1 MSTIACHNAPL
12 PTNPHDDAIR
22 RKRLAA
28 FLTAW
33 DDTPSLRQWQGR
45 ALQRSRP
52 LEWFG
57 AAQYLHYEQ
66 LQTLFCRDAA
76 DTVRLTALLL
86 GEALVAHLGFAWCR
100 STVFPEEAL
109 QVRHCERTLLLH
121 LPALVANALSQPQD
135 DADTLE
141 TLFLTLLF
149 DWLVWFGEYH
159 WLAALGVADWEETAY
174 IARFGV
180 CPPPPLRRRLRLLLE
195 CDEERVIR
203 NFGSAML
210 LPPFAVLEQN
220 DWSAPESAVFDLERQ
235 FSRDYGADWRVSA
248 AQSMQEHG
256 MNPGA

>member
-28 FLTAW
+28 FLTAR

-135 DADTLE
+135 DAAGDA
-141 TLFLTLLF
+141 
-149 DWLVWFGEYH
+149 WQS
-159 WLAALGVADWEETAY
+159 
-174 IARFGV
+174 
-180 CPPPPLRRRLRLLLE
+180 PLQWN
-195 CDEERVIR
+195 DVIGG
-203 NFGSAML
+203 GSQGTG
-210 LPPFAVLEQN
+210 P
-220 DWSAPESAVFDLERQ
+220 RQ
-235 FSRDYGADWRVSA
+235 DV
-248 AQSMQEHG
+248 
-256 MNPGA
+256 